1 MGEGAQGS
9 QAGLGALQEG
19 TAQGTGAAVPST
31 QGQGQENLPAE
42 LQSRI
47 VSNQTEISIK
57 TSRHFSNAIAFGKR
71 PGSCTRSKANPL

>member
-1 MGEGAQGS
+1 M
-9 QAGLGALQEG
+9 
-19 TAQGTGAAVPST
+19 PST